1 MRMIVARCE
10 VVYEGRLGAHL
21 PMATRLVMVKADGS
35 VAVHSDSRAFKPLN
49 WMSPPCTL
57 DECDGEIVVTNDKG
71 EKLSIRIEDVVSD
84 HSVDLGDDP
93 GLTKDGVEAELQELL
108 AERLDAV
115 EAGLTLV
122 RREYPTDIGP
132 VDIMCRDGDGRAVAI
147 EVKRV
152 GEIAGV
158 EQLARYLERLDLE
171 PLLRPVRGVYVAT
184 TVKPQARVLAESR
197 GITWAE
203 VDLDDLRATE
213 GSRLRLF

>member
-71 EKLSIRIEDVVSD
+71 ETLSIRIEDVVSD